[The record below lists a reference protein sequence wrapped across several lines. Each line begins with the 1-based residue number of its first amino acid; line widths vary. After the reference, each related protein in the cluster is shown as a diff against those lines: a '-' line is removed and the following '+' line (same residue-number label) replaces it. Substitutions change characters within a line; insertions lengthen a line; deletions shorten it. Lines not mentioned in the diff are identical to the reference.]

1 MSDGVY
7 DTKNKVIYQ
16 FISKN
21 YLVMI
26 KSKVRM
32 DNTAKFLKNLIIF
45 QNKLQLKKI
54 VVYL

>member
-16 FISKN
+16 FKSKN
-21 YLVMI
+21 YLVTI